1 VRTCTINTAE
11 SPKGVQDQIGCSGRW
26 PVVPPSRSKS
36 IGTMQEGSLHAS
48 LKAWY
53 TLPGDLCEVTV
64 DGYLVDIVR
73 GELLIEI
80 QTRNF
85 SALKRKLKALV
96 EHHRIRLVFP
106 IPKEKWIGYEAADG
120 QVPLRWR
127 KSPRRGGIGDLFYEL
142 VSFPQLV
149 RDPRFAIEI
158 LLIREEELRRRTSH
172 GSRKGWSIVDRRLLD
187 VVGHATFQSP
197 FDFLNLLPQTMRSP
211 FTSHDLANALHLS
224 HNLAQKM
231 AYCLRGMG
239 VIEVVGKR
247 GKSLLYTA
255 SVSS

>member
-1 VRTCTINTAE
+1 M
-11 SPKGVQDQIGCSGRW
+11 
-26 PVVPPSRSKS
+26 VPPGHAKG

-53 TLPGDLCEVTV
+53 MLPGDLSEVTV

-85 SALKRKLKALV
+85 SALKRKLKALIGR
-96 EHHRIRLVFP
+96 HRVRLVFP
-106 IPKEKWIGYEAADG
+106 IPKEKWIGYVAADG
-120 QVPLRWR
+120 QAPLAWR
-127 KSPRRGGIGDLFYEL
+127 RSPKRGDLEDIFYEL

-149 RDPRFAIEI
+149 RNPSFSIEI
-158 LLIREEELRRRTSH
+158 LLIREEELRRRSCH
-172 GSRKGWSIVDRRLLD
+172 RSRKGWSTVDRRLLD
-187 VVGHATFQSP
+187 VVGHISFQSP
-197 FDFLNLLPQTMRSP
+197 FDFLNLLPDTMRSP
-211 FTSHDLANALHLS
+211 FTSRDLATALRLS

-239 VIEVVGKR
+239 AIEVVGKR
-247 GKSLLYTA
+247 GKSLLYVT
-255 SVSS
+255 SVSK